1 MGRGQPAGG
10 PGSIRNTKV
19 RVHRFAKIALY
30 TRSRIYVEVFKGT
43 SHVLEAAVPG
53 RVAPAAVLGVTGST
67 GHCPARRRGVRRRR
81 PAGWRRRR
89 SGSACRDRR
98 AAASHGTP
106 GRALGGPLATL
117 QERERVRRALRLS
130 WPPPPPGRRPPPG
143 SHPPSPGHAYL
154 PGPAGPRPIAPPR
167 PPTNFQ
173 TAPVSPV
180 REVASA
186 TLDQAHWPCPRTS
199 SLGIVTDLRD
209 SASQGVSP
217 SDSPR
222 SGQPSPPA
230 RHWSPRRSVPA
241 GFQAHSLPAPR
252 KAGTSTRGPGAC
264 AHLRPRRGV
273 PVRGS
278 EQTRGLS

>member
-130 WPPPPPGRRPPPG
+130 WPPPGTA
-143 SHPPSPGHAYL
+143 PSA
-154 PGPAGPRPIAPPR
+154 RIAPTQPRPR
-167 PPTNFQ
+167 PPTRPRRP
-173 TAPVSPV
+173 APYRAPQ
-180 REVASA
+180 A
-186 TLDQAHWPCPRTS
+186 THQLPDCS
-199 SLGIVTDLRD
+199 GES
-209 SASQGVSP
+209 
-217 SDSPR
+217 SPR
-222 SGQPSPPA
+222 SGVRHPRPGPLALPQNLVSGHSHGSPRLCVPGRVPLGLAPLRAALTPCEALVSPEVSPSWLPSP
-230 RHWSPRRSVPA
+230 
-241 GFQAHSLPAPR
+241 LAPR
-252 KAGTSTRGPGAC
+252 SQKSRDL
-264 AHLRPRRGV
+264 HSRPW
-273 PVRGS
+273 
-278 EQTRGLS
+278 GLCSSPPQERSPS

>member
-1 MGRGQPAGG
+1 MAAQKERQRLQGPAGG
-10 PGSIRNTKV
+10 SEPR
-19 RVHRFAKIALY
+19 H
-30 TRSRIYVEVFKGT
+30 TRQG
-43 SHVLEAAVPG
+43 A
-53 RVAPAAVLGVTGST
+53 
-67 GHCPARRRGVRRRR
+67 
-81 PAGWRRRR
+81 
-89 SGSACRDRR
+89 
-98 AAASHGTP
+98 
-106 GRALGGPLATL
+106 GRALGNPAGEREGEEGPETELAT
-117 QERERVRRALRLS
+117 A
-130 WPPPPPGRRPPPG
+130 PGRRPPPG
-143 SHPPSPGHAYL
+143 SHPPSPGHAHL

-199 SLGIVTDLRD
+199 SLGTVTDLRD